1 MKLWIVMLL
10 IMITIVVGGLF
21 LENSILKATD
31 RLSHTLD
38 SVKDAVRNNQWQEAL
53 DLHDQVD
60 EEWHLQQDKWS
71 PFIHNTDLASITIHL
86 ARLKSFL
93 ENEQTG
99 LALAEIAEM
108 EIQLV
113 QLYEQEVLTPKNVF

>member
-1 MKLWIVMLL
+1 MKLWIVMFL
-10 IMITIVVGGLF
+10 IVVTIVVGGLF

-38 SVKDAVRNNQWQEAL
+38 LVKDAVRNNQWQEAL
-53 DLHDQVD
+53 ELHGQVD
-60 EEWHLQQDKWS
+60 EKWHLQQDMWS
-71 PFIHNTDLASITIHL
+71 PFIHNTDLASITVHL

-93 ENEQTG
+93 ENKQTG

-113 QLYEQEVLTPKNVF
+113 QLYEQEVLTLKNVF